1 MAFQIADI
9 FLQDDFLKEAEDEEI
24 KPGVSRSVN
33 EEVKIDLD
41 ISSINFEEYAGN
53 YYSKELKTTYQ
64 LYVENEALN
73 VKIGNYTPRILEAY
87 GGDQFRTEAE
97 GLLFQF
103 RRNIECITG
112 FELDAGRV
120 QNLKF
125 SKE

>member
-1 MAFQIADI
+1 MT
-9 FLQDDFLKEAEDEEI
+9 
-24 KPGVSRSVN
+24 
-33 EEVKIDLD
+33 LD
-41 ISSINFEEYAGN
+41 
-53 YYSKELKTTYQ
+53 
-64 LYVENEALN
+64 
-73 VKIGNYTPRILEAY
+73 AY
-87 GGDQFRTEAE
+87 DKDQFTVDGE